1 MDVSDLVVAAA
12 LRAYPRWWRDRY
24 GDEQRAVVDDLRAD
38 GRSTWWIGAD
48 LARGALRAR
57 AVATGMPPEESLWRA
72 RLRTSVVT
80 ATLPLLLAVPIA
92 AFVLGGWQL
101 HWNGGTAFLGG
112 FAFSGLGHVSGITA
126 GPLPQSGPPTV
137 SLSLGP
143 ASWVALDACF
153 VLGLLALVA
162 FFVLADGW
170 STFRRSLRAAGANR
184 RLRLLAW
191 APAISVGAD
200 LALVVTEVVLRPHRW
215 VSHGGPPVPLD
226 GHLAAADLVA
236 SALHVVAIVGW
247 VAAVACVGVA
257 ASRAELPVASLALG
271 ARTSL
276 AAAVL
281 TGLTALAVVTWAVAL
296 LVQAPSATTAVT
308 VTWPHGVVAL
318 VVAPLLVGVAVVSA
332 TATVAARRAVR
343 VLRPA
348 GR

>member
-1 MDVSDLVVAAA
+1 VDVSDLVVAAA

-170 STFRRSLRAAGANR
+170 STLRWSLRAAGASK

-191 APAISVGAD
+191 APAISLGAD
-200 LALVVTEVVLRPHRW
+200 LALVVTEAILRPHRW
-215 VSHGGPPVPLD
+215 VTHGGPPVPLD
-226 GHLAAADLVA
+226 GHLAAANLVA
-236 SALHVVAIVGW
+236 RTFQVVAVVGW
-247 VAAVACVGVA
+247 PVAVACVGVA
-257 ASRAELPVASLALG
+257 ASRAELPVGSLAMG

-276 AAAVL
+276 AASVL
-281 TGLTALAVVTWAVAL
+281 TGLTALAVVTWGVAL
-296 LVQAPSATTAVT
+296 LVQEHLAATAVT
-308 VTWPHGVVAL
+308 VSSPHGVAAL

-332 TATVAARRAVR
+332 LATAAARGAAG